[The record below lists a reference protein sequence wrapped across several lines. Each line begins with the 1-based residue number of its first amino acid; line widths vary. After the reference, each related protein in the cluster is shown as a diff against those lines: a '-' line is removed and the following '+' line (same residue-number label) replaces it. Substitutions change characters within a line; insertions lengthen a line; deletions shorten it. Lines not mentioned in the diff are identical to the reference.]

1 MKKIIPSLKMVLPD
15 EDLKKLF
22 EFLCAEKDIALI
34 KSVGKGRWQA
44 FSDFEITNAGRH
56 CLFHSA
62 AGPLPLLSKIKE
74 ETDGLISNPFDGW
87 KENRAGADPE
97 QPYFGSGH
105 PAIFWL
111 NVRFEKD
118 GVAQMSYFEW
128 IGNHY
133 SILGRSAPD
142 VTKKWWERLRRWVK
156 KQSLTKH
163 ES

>member
-1 MKKIIPSLKMVLPD
+1 MAIIKMYLLN
-15 EDLKKLF
+15 EDLKSLS

-44 FSDFEITNAGRH
+44 FTDFEITESGRH

-62 AGPLPLLSKIKE
+62 AGPLPLLAGNHGDP
-74 ETDGLISNPFDGW
+74 DGVISNPFEGW
-87 KENRAGADPE
+87 QENRAGANPK

-105 PAIFWL
+105 TAIFWL
-111 NVRFEKD
+111 NVRLEDD
-118 GVAQMSYFEW
+118 GKVSMSYFEW

-133 SILGRSAPD
+133 SILGRPAPD
-142 VTKKWWERLRRWVK
+142 VAKKWWARLRRWVK
-156 KQSLTKH
+156 KQSYVKP